1 MDAYATLGLPA
12 GVSLTEA
19 RRAYRTYVRAFHP
32 DTGSGDATALA
43 TVKTAYR
50 ELERTLRADAL
61 RAVPSPRI
69 DVYA

>member
-12 GVSLTEA
+12 SVTLSEA
-19 RRAYRTYVRAFHP
+19 RRAYRTYLRAFHP
-32 DTGSGDATALA
+32 DTGSGDASALA
-43 TVKTAYR
+43 MVKMAYR
-50 ELERTLRADAL
+50 ELERTLRAEAI